1 MYGMPFDR
9 GYIKI
14 RNDNKDEQNMK
25 KAPQL
30 FLIAFLVILG
40 AVLAYAVLGGDP
52 AEDAQ
57 SDEDFLATLNDTGAS
72 SGSQS
77 DKSLLPASGSGAG
90 PKIEVETDMYMM
102 GTIANDRVGEGK
114 VVVYNRGGAPLK
126 IAKITTSCGCT
137 LGRMSK
143 NVILPGEEATLE
155 IQVFPNKV
163 PGHFHSMKTLTIF
176 SNDPINN
183 RAHVVVNAYIDKEFD
198 WQPETAN
205 FGIVAKD
212 SGSDIRI
219 HITQEQEA
227 PFEILKASIPTS
239 SNVFSF
245 EQEEVPESEWK
256 KPGHREYILIVRVLS
271 DAPTGEYYS
280 NLVIQTNISRVPNIK
295 IPLSASVRGVYNLIP
310 GSLSLPFLR
319 PGESLKEVMILSAE
333 LPIALDSI
341 VAKNGDVIQVTHRPG
356 TEPNSIVFDIDV
368 AEAPEHGV
376 HNERWTLDIVVDG
389 VHYSETIKVLLSVVS
404 DPEESD

>member
-1 MYGMPFDR
+1 
-9 GYIKI
+9 
-14 RNDNKDEQNMK
+14 MK

-30 FLIAFLVILG
+30 FLIAFLAILG

-57 SDEDFLATLNDTGAS
+57 SDEDFLATLNDTGAPSASGDAKNMLPPSS
-72 SGSQS
+72 SGV
-77 DKSLLPASGSGAG
+77 G

-102 GTIANDRVGEGK
+102 GTIANDRIGEGK
-114 VVVYNRGGAPLK
+114 VTVYNRGGAPLK
-126 IAKITTSCGCT
+126 IAKVTTSCGCT

-155 IQVFPNKV
+155 VRVYPDKV

-183 RAHVVVNAYIDKEFD
+183 RTHVVVNAYIDREFD
-198 WQPETAN
+198 WQPESAN

-212 SGSDIRI
+212 SGSEIRI
-219 HITQEQEA
+219 HFTQEQEA
-227 PFEILKASIPTS
+227 FFEILSASIRTS

-245 EQEEVPESEWK
+245 EQEDVPESEWQ
-256 KPGHREYILIVRVLS
+256 KPGHREYILIAKVLP
-271 DAPTGEYYS
+271 DAPAGDYYS
-280 NLVIQTNISRVPNIK
+280 NLVIRTNISRVPNIK
-295 IPLSASVRGVYNLIP
+295 IPLSASVRGVYNLSP

-319 PGESLKEVMILSAE
+319 PGESLKEVMTLSADIPLE
-333 LPIALDSI
+333 LGSI
-341 VAKNGDVIQVTHRPG
+341 VAKHGDVIQVTHRPG

-368 AEAPEHGV
+368 AESPEHGV
-376 HNERWTLDIVVDG
+376 HDEKWTLDIVVDG
-389 VHYSETIKVLLSVVS
+389 VHYSETIKVLLSIVS
-404 DPEESD
+404 DAEESD

>member
-1 MYGMPFDR
+1 
-9 GYIKI
+9 
-14 RNDNKDEQNMK
+14 MK

-30 FLIAFLVILG
+30 FLIAFLAILG

-57 SDEDFLATLNDTGAS
+57 SDEDFLATLNDTGAPSASGDAKNMLPPSS
-72 SGSQS
+72 SGV
-77 DKSLLPASGSGAG
+77 G

-102 GTIANDRVGEGK
+102 GTIANDRIGEGK
-114 VVVYNRGGAPLK
+114 VTVYNRGGAPLK
-126 IAKITTSCGCT
+126 IAKVTTSCGCT

-155 IQVFPNKV
+155 VRVYPDKV

-183 RAHVVVNAYIDKEFD
+183 RTHVVVNAYIDREFD
-198 WQPETAN
+198 WQPESAN

-212 SGSDIRI
+212 SGSEIRI
-219 HITQEQEA
+219 HFTQEQEA
-227 PFEILKASIPTS
+227 FFEILSASIRTS

-245 EQEEVPESEWK
+245 EQEDVPESEWQ
-256 KPGHREYILIVRVLS
+256 KPGHREYILIAKVLP
-271 DAPTGEYYS
+271 DAPVGDYYS
-280 NLVIQTNISRVPNIK
+280 NLVIRTNISRVPNIK
-295 IPLSASVRGVYNLIP
+295 IPLSASVRGVYNLSP

-319 PGESLKEVMILSAE
+319 PGESLKEVMTLSADIPLE
-333 LPIALDSI
+333 LGSI
-341 VAKNGDVIQVTHRPG
+341 VAKHGDVIQVTHRPG

-368 AEAPEHGV
+368 AESPEHGV
-376 HNERWTLDIVVDG
+376 HNEKWTLDIVVDG
-389 VHYSETIKVLLSVVS
+389 VHYSETIKVLLSIVS
-404 DPEESD
+404 DAEESD